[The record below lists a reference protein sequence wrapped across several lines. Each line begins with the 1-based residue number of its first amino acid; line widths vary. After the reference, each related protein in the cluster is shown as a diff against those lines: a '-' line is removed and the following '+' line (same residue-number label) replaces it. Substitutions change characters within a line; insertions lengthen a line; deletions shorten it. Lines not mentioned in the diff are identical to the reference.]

1 LLGDELPVLTYLK
14 KCVCSYLDD
23 ILIFSITEEEH
34 YAHFPRL
41 WHGLDGMVSK
51 QKCDFFK
58 AELKLLGSI
67 VSAYGM
73 KPLVVITRIV
83 LKFAWFKD
91 PGPFKDTA
99 YML

>member
-23 ILIFSITEEEH
+23 ILIFSTTEEEH

-41 WHGLDGMVSK
+41 CHGLDGMVSQ
-51 QKCDFFK
+51 QKCDFLK

-67 VSAYGM
+67 VSAYEAFGGYHEDRI
-73 KPLVVITRIV
+73 KVCLVQR
-83 LKFAWFKD
+83 
-91 PGPFKDTA
+91 PGS
-99 YML
+99 L